1 MNVYFYCCSGVPGPP
16 IARLLMNFFLF
27 FFSTQPTNPISG
39 NAFDAKL
46 KKRGEGDGVKKLEL
60 IEGVHGVK
68 LKTSHKAIP
77 RKILLFVQSH
87 LRVLPYY
94 RKLTRR

>member
-1 MNVYFYCCSGVPGPP
+1 M
-16 IARLLMNFFLF
+16 A
-27 FFSTQPTNPISG
+27 
-39 NAFDAKL
+39 L
-46 KKRGEGDGVKKLEL
+46 KELER

-87 LRVLPYY
+87 LRLLPYY
-94 RKLTRR
+94 RIRVNLSRVNFVER

>member
-1 MNVYFYCCSGVPGPP
+1 MNVNFYCCSGVPGPP
-16 IARLLMNFFLF
+16 IARLLVNFFFVF
-27 FFSTQPTNPISG
+27 FFQSDRPTQYQEMPLTLNG
-39 NAFDAKL
+39 
-46 KKRGEGDGVKKLEL
+46 KKGGMALKKLEL
-60 IEGVHGVK
+60 IEGVRGVK

-87 LRVLPYY
+87 LRLLPYY